1 MHRIVTGDVVRPTRL
16 IPGYPQA
23 LEAIV
28 MKALAVDP
36 AQRYQSAGLLLEA
49 IENFAIA
56 SRMAMSTMALG
67 RFMRDM
73 FGDVPEPWLTPAG
86 RQSQPIVARES
97 TISSTD
103 AKSGPIRTPGPD
115 TLPPM
120 TLPPEQLSADA
131 VPDEDGSFPDSG
143 SLLAR
148 TVLDLPRGQSQAE
161 PHEDQRAEWDA
172 KSYPSQQP
180 SLVPSPLQEVYPQ
193 ALPLPLPAP
202 MPQGTQPLPPPTAF
216 TANPGSASN
225 SSPAYPG
232 VDGQQIPSTRHGY
245 ASAVPTR
252 GDISYPRYE
261 PPRDALA
268 PDVQL
273 RPSRR
278 PLIIVGIALALIA
291 IGIVIVMAMS
301 GSRDSSSEPA
311 ADPGSDETQMTTQPN
326 EPKPVP
332 QAAPVVADDMV
343 SIHIVSDPKGAD
355 VLIANTKIGVTPL
368 DTKLKRGTKV
378 TQLTVHMD
386 GYQDV
391 TTKIDLGGD
400 YSNEHIKL
408 LKIDEQPATPE
419 PEVAPPAPE
428 KTPEKTPDKTID
440 KAPDKTIDKKIVHN
454 PVHTPPVHTA
464 PPHHDVQPAHH
475 EAPATT
481 PKCQPPGPNV
491 DPFSSIPVCSK

>member
-1 MHRIVTGDVVRPTRL
+1 
-16 IPGYPQA
+16 
-23 LEAIV
+23 
-28 MKALAVDP
+28 
-36 AQRYQSAGLLLEA
+36 
-49 IENFAIA
+49 
-56 SRMAMSTMALG
+56 
-67 RFMRDM
+67 MRDM
-73 FGDVPEPWLTPAG
+73 FGDVPEPWTTPAG

-103 AKSGPIRTPGPD
+103 AKSGPIRTPGAD

-131 VPDEDGSFPDSG
+131 VPEEDGAFPDSG

-161 PHEDQRAEWDA
+161 PHEDQRAEWNA

-180 SLVPSPLQEVYPQ
+180 SIAPMQEIYPQ

-202 MPQGTQPLPPPTAF
+202 LPQGTQPLPPPTAF
-216 TANPGSASN
+216 TPNPGSASH
-225 SSPAYPG
+225 SSPAHPG
-232 VDGQQIPSTRHGY
+232 VPGQQIPSTRHGY

-261 PPRDALA
+261 PPRDAIG

-278 PLIIVGIALALIA
+278 PLIIVGIALALIV
-291 IGIVIVMAMS
+291 IGILVVMAMS
-301 GSRDSSSEPA
+301 GSKDSSSEPA
-311 ADPGSDETQMTTQPN
+311 TDPGSDETQMTTQPN
-326 EPKPVP
+326 EPKAP

-343 SIHIVSDPKGAD
+343 SVHIVSDPKGAD

-378 TQLTVHMD
+378 TELTVHLD

-400 YSNEHIKL
+400 YSNDHIKL
-408 LKIDEQPATPE
+408 VKIDEQPAAPE
-419 PEVAPPAPE
+419 PEVAPPAPD
-428 KTPEKTPDKTID
+428 KTPEKTPDKTPE
-440 KAPDKTIDKKIVHN
+440 KTPDKTIDKKIVHN
-454 PVHTPPVHTA
+454 PVHTPPVHTP

-475 EAPATT
+475 EAPANT

-491 DPFSSIPVCSK
+491 DPFSSFPVCPK